1 VGCRRGDWCGGFGFS
16 AESICYIYLAPSR
29 MYWLSVYLPEAG
41 DETTR
46 HPPQQLQ
53 QIKKYSVHSAVWNSF
68 LVLYSKLCK
77 SDVKA
82 VVNLLNF

>member
-1 VGCRRGDWCGGFGFS
+1 
-16 AESICYIYLAPSR
+16 

-53 QIKKYSVHSAVWNSF
+53 QIKKYSAQCCAEFISGLIF
-68 LVLYSKLCK
+68 KILCK

-82 VVNLLNF
+82 VNLLNF